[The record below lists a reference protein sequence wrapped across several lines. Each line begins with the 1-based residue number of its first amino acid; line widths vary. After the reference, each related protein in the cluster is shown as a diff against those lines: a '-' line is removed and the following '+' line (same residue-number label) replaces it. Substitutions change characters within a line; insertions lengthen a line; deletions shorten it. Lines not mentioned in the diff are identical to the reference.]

1 MNKVL
6 FRKRFVTFVLIAVF
20 AFLWVSAS
28 LTLPVDAQVQ
38 QPYIQQIEPGLFV
51 AGIPTNEFEYY
62 AAPQS
67 AGHQRQTNWCWAAC
81 IQMVLNYHGVA
92 VTQEQVVQRIFN
104 GTVTNEPGRLDQI
117 LTALS
122 GWAFSTNGRPVMLTS
137 TSVAFSGSEIVT
149 DLAMKWPIIVGVQMV
164 PGKVGHAYV
173 MTAVTYRVDKMN
185 QPIFVSAILR
195 DPWPENPSRIEV
207 PWEQFQKNWMFM
219 ARMRVTRT

>member
-1 MNKVL
+1 
-6 FRKRFVTFVLIAVF
+6 
-20 AFLWVSAS
+20 
-28 LTLPVDAQVQ
+28 
-38 QPYIQQIEPGLFV
+38 
-51 AGIPTNEFEYY
+51 
-62 AAPQS
+62 
-67 AGHQRQTNWCWAAC
+67 
-81 IQMVLNYHGVA
+81 MVLNYHGVA

-207 PWEQFQKNWMFM
+207 PWEQFQKNCSWQG
-219 ARMRVTRT
+219 